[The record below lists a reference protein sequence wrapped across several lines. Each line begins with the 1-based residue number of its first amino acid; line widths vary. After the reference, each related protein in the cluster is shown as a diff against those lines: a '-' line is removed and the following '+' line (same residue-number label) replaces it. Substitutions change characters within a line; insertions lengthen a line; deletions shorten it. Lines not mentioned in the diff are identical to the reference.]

1 MFGMSP
7 LERRQPEC
15 RMAGCTRPA
24 ALRVEWVAGGRRLSA
39 PYCRDHAQQ
48 IAWDSSAHG
57 GNLVGIA
64 PLHAA
69 VRRRRP

>member
-1 MFGMSP
+1 MFEVSP
-7 LERRQPEC
+7 LERPEPEC

-48 IAWDSSAHG
+48 IAWESSANG
-57 GNLVGIA
+57 GNLLGIF
-64 PLHAA
+64 PLRSA